1 MRNWRFALVMNMAL
15 ACAVLGSP
23 RARAQDEIDRLD
35 MKAHAAYDTQDYDSA
50 IKLWG
55 EVLKLDPKNANASY
69 NRASAYELA
78 KQPDKAIEGYTEA
91 IQLDPTDPAS
101 HISRARIYAGR
112 WYTANSKGQADDDD
126 AEKMLADYNELVRLK
141 PEAQSYLV
149 RASAYRTLKKFD
161 KAIDDYNE
169 IIKLDPKS
177 VEAYEYRG
185 ATYVSQAQ
193 WDKAIADFTQ
203 AIQLDANNAPAY
215 QFRGQAY
222 IQKGEWDKAIDDA
235 NSALK
240 VNPDNP
246 EAAAMRGNAYASKG
260 LYDKAIEDYHNITAS
275 DPGFAEAYNA
285 EAWLYA
291 TCPKDEIR
299 NGAKALELA
308 QKACD
313 LTEFKDASFID
324 TLAAAEAEAGKFDDA
339 VKHQQQAVDAGKAAL
354 EADWQI
360 KDYASRIELYQ
371 QKKPY
376 REKAP
381 PPQ

>member
-1 MRNWRFALVMNMAL
+1 MRNWKFALVMNMAL
-15 ACAVLGSP
+15 ACAVLATP
-23 RARAQDEIDRLD
+23 RVRAQDEIDRLD
-35 MKAHAAYDTQDYDSA
+35 MKAHAAFDSQDYNGA
-50 IKLWG
+50 IKLWN
-55 EVLKLDPKNANASY
+55 EELKLDPKNATAYY
-69 NRASAYELA
+69 NIASAYELA

-91 IQLDPTDPAS
+91 IRLDPADTES
-101 HISRARIYAGR
+101 HVSRARIYAGR
-112 WYTANSKGQADDDD
+112 WYAAASKGQADNDD

-141 PEAQSYLV
+141 PDAQSYTL
-149 RASAYRTLKKFD
+149 RAAAYRSLKKFD
-161 KAIDDYNE
+161 KAIDDYGQM
-169 IIKLDPKS
+169 IQLDPKS
-177 VEAYEYRG
+177 GEGYAYRG
-185 ATYVSQAQ
+185 TAYIAEGS
-193 WDKAIADFTQ
+193 WDKAVADFSQ
-203 AIQLDANNAPAY
+203 VIQLDPGNATAY

-222 IQKGEWDKAIDDA
+222 IQKGDYDKAIDDA

-240 VNPDNP
+240 LNPDNP
-246 EAAAMRGNAYASKG
+246 EATAMRGNAYASKG
-260 LYDKAIEDYHNITAS
+260 LYDKAIEDYHGITAS
-275 DPGFAEAYNA
+275 DPDFAEAYNA

-291 TCPKDEIR
+291 TCPKAEIR

-339 VKHQQQAVDAGKAAL
+339 VKHQQQAVDAGKASF

-376 REKAP
+376 RDKAP
-381 PPQ
+381 PQ